1 MTRRPLLTEPEHVDE
16 PHRGQEYADILS
28 QVASTRQPVIIRRR
42 GADFAVVIALEHL
55 ELLQELLA
63 QQAAESL
70 ASQMDWTQLAK
81 MSPPPSKWFAGDE
94 PKPF

>member
-1 MTRRPLLTEPEHVDE
+1 MD
-16 PHRGQEYADILS
+16 
-28 QVASTRQPVIIRRR
+28 VAAI
-42 GADFAVVIALEHL
+42 IALEHL

-70 ASQMDWTQLAK
+70 ASQMDWAQLAK
-81 MSPPPSKWFAGDE
+81 MSPPPSQWFAGEE